1 MLVVAVGLLASV
13 VSAYPLPHP
22 LAPQIPWTLG
32 EEVPA
37 LVYASAPEQWVEG
50 WPRGRVTLLALG
62 ASLPALPDELDVV
75 SRPAA
80 SMPQRPAGYELR
92 MALADGDSR
101 LERWRKTAAS
111 TATAAGSTAISTR
124 LADHLDDARI
134 SVIGPAGEE
143 RRCGPFIFGRANCGE
158 QPWEYVGVERLKVGG
173 RTESC
178 IWAHPIADSILRIS
192 FPLPAAP
199 GLLTGRAGFAD
210 SAVGPGRQGEVS
222 LRATVAGEL
231 VAELKRQRVQG
242 FATLRGEL
250 PERSSAGRILFD
262 IEGSTAAAH
271 FCFDGDLR
279 PRSPLSDAIKP
290 QTVPPS
296 LPAKPSAKPSALS
309 EKSVAAP
316 AAKPSTRPVK
326 QVTAP
331 PAKPVKPPAK
341 PLQPGSPP

>member
-1 MLVVAVGLLASV
+1 MLVVAVALLASV

-37 LVYASAPEQWVEG
+37 LVYASAPEQWVDG
-50 WPRGRVTLLALG
+50 WPRSRVTLLVLG

-75 SRPAA
+75 ARPASA
-80 SMPQRPAGYELR
+80 MPQRPAGYELR

-111 TATAAGSTAISTR
+111 KATAAGSTALSTH
-124 LADHLDDARI
+124 LADHLADARI
-134 SVIGPAGEE
+134 SVIGPAGDEQ
-143 RRCGPFIFGRANCGE
+143 RCGPVIFGRANCGK
-158 QPWEYVGVERLKVGG
+158 QPWEYVGVEQLKVGG

-210 SAVGPGRQGEVS
+210 SAVGPGREGEVS

-279 PRSPLSDAIKP
+279 PRSPLAKALTP
-290 QTVPPS
+290 PTVPTNPTSKPVTKASAPS
-296 LPAKPSAKPSALS
+296 PKPGAAVATPTAMPQAKSPAH
-309 EKSVAAP
+309 
-316 AAKPSTRPVK
+316 AAKPAVRP
-326 QVTAP
+326 
-331 PAKPVKPPAK
+331 
-341 PLQPGSPP
+341 

>member
-1 MLVVAVGLLASV
+1 MLVVAVALLASV

-37 LVYASAPEQWVEG
+37 LVYASAPEQWVDG
-50 WPRGRVTLLALG
+50 WPRSRVTLLVLG

-75 SRPAA
+75 ARPASA
-80 SMPQRPAGYELR
+80 MPQRPAGYELR

-111 TATAAGSTAISTR
+111 KATAAGSTALSTH
-124 LADHLDDARI
+124 LADHLADARI
-134 SVIGPAGEE
+134 SVIGPAGDEQ
-143 RRCGPFIFGRANCGE
+143 RCGPVIFGRANCGK
-158 QPWEYVGVERLKVGG
+158 QPWEYVGVEQLKVGG

-210 SAVGPGRQGEVS
+210 SAVGPGREGEVS

-279 PRSPLSDAIKP
+279 PRSPLSKALTP
-290 QTVPPS
+290 PTVPTNPTSKPVTNASAPS
-296 LPAKPSAKPSALS
+296 PKPGAAVATPLAMPQAKSPAH
-309 EKSVAAP
+309 
-316 AAKPSTRPVK
+316 AAKPAVRP
-326 QVTAP
+326 
-331 PAKPVKPPAK
+331 
-341 PLQPGSPP
+341 

>member
-1 MLVVAVGLLASV
+1 MLVVAVALLASV

-37 LVYASAPEQWVEG
+37 LVYASAPEQWVDG
-50 WPRGRVTLLALG
+50 WPRSRVTLLVLG

-75 SRPAA
+75 ARPASA
-80 SMPQRPAGYELR
+80 MPQRPAGYELR

-111 TATAAGSTAISTR
+111 KATAAGSTALSTH
-124 LADHLDDARI
+124 LADHLADARI
-134 SVIGPAGEE
+134 SVIGPAGDEQ
-143 RRCGPFIFGRANCGE
+143 RCGPVIFGRANCGK
-158 QPWEYVGVERLKVGG
+158 QPWEYVGVEQLKVGG

-210 SAVGPGRQGEVS
+210 SAVGPGREGEVS

-279 PRSPLSDAIKP
+279 PRSPLAKALTP
-290 QTVPPS
+290 PTVPTNPTSKPVTNAPAPS
-296 LPAKPSAKPSALS
+296 PKPGAAVATPPALPQATSP
-309 EKSVAAP
+309 VH
-316 AAKPSTRPVK
+316 AAKPAVRP
-326 QVTAP
+326 
-331 PAKPVKPPAK
+331 
-341 PLQPGSPP
+341 

>member
-1 MLVVAVGLLASV
+1 MLVVAVALLASV

-32 EEVPA
+32 DEVPA

-50 WPRGRVTLLALG
+50 WPRSRVTLLVLG

-75 SRPAA
+75 ARPAA
-80 SMPQRPAGYELR
+80 AMPLRPVGYELR

-111 TATAAGSTAISTR
+111 KATAAGSTALSTH
-124 LADHLDDARI
+124 LADHLADARI
-134 SVIGPAGEE
+134 SVIGPSGEE
-143 RRCGPFIFGRANCGE
+143 QRCGPVIFGRANCGK
-158 QPWEYVGVERLKVGG
+158 QPWEYVGVEQLKVGG

-210 SAVGPGRQGEVS
+210 SAVGPGREGEVS
-222 LRATVAGEL
+222 LRVTVAGEPVL
-231 VAELKRQRVQG
+231 ELKRQRVQG

-250 PERSSAGRILFD
+250 PDRSSAGRILFD
-262 IEGSTAAAH
+262 IEGGTAAAH

-279 PRSPLSDAIKP
+279 PRSPLSKALTP
-290 QTVPPS
+290 PTVPPT
-296 LPAKPSAKPSALS
+296 LPAKPSAFSS
-309 EKSVAAP
+309 KSVAKP
-316 AAKPSTRPVK
+316 AAKPS
-326 QVTAP
+326 AFSS
-331 PAKPVKPPAK
+331 KPPAK
-341 PLQPGSPP
+341 TPAKPSKPFAKPGQPGQPASRP

>member
-1 MLVVAVGLLASV
+1 MLVVAVALLASV

-75 SRPAA
+75 ARPAA
-80 SMPQRPAGYELR
+80 AMPERPAGYELR
-92 MALADGDSR
+92 MALEEGDSR

-111 TATAAGSTAISTR
+111 KATAAGSTALSTH
-124 LADHLDDARI
+124 LADHLADARI
-134 SVIGPAGEE
+134 SVIGPAGDEQ
-143 RRCGPFIFGRANCGE
+143 RCGPVIFGRANCGK
-158 QPWEYVGVERLKVGG
+158 QPWEYVGVEQVKVGG

-210 SAVGPGRQGEVS
+210 SAVGAGRTGEVS
-222 LRATVAGEL
+222 LRVTVAGEL
-231 VAELKRQRVQG
+231 VAELKRERVQG

-279 PRSPLSDAIKP
+279 PRSPLAKALKP
-290 QTVPPS
+290 PTVPTTAPGK
-296 LPAKPSAKPSALS
+296 PVAKAATFAPKPGAA
-309 EKSVAAP
+309 VAP
-316 AAKPSTRPVK
+316 
-326 QVTAP
+326 P
-331 PAKPVKPPAK
+331 PAKPPAK
-341 PLQPGSPP
+341 APARPAKAAVRP

>member
-1 MLVVAVGLLASV
+1 MLVVAVALLASV

-37 LVYASAPEQWVEG
+37 LVYASAPEQWVDG
-50 WPRGRVTLLALG
+50 WPRSRVTLLVLG

-75 SRPAA
+75 ARPASA
-80 SMPQRPAGYELR
+80 MPQRPAGYELR

-111 TATAAGSTAISTR
+111 KATAAGSTALSTH
-124 LADHLDDARI
+124 LADHLADARI
-134 SVIGPAGEE
+134 SVIGPAGDEQ
-143 RRCGPFIFGRANCGE
+143 RCGPVIFGRANCGK
-158 QPWEYVGVERLKVGG
+158 QPWEYVGVEQLKVGG

-210 SAVGPGRQGEVS
+210 SAVGPGREGEVS

-279 PRSPLSDAIKP
+279 PRSPLSKALTP
-290 QTVPPS
+290 PTVPTKPTSKPVTKAPAPS
-296 LPAKPSAKPSALS
+296 PKPGAAVATPLAMPQAKSPAH
-309 EKSVAAP
+309 
-316 AAKPSTRPVK
+316 AAKPAVRP
-326 QVTAP
+326 
-331 PAKPVKPPAK
+331 
-341 PLQPGSPP
+341 

>member
-1 MLVVAVGLLASV
+1 MLVVAVALLASV

-32 EEVPA
+32 DEVPA
-37 LVYASAPEQWVEG
+37 IVYASAPEQWVEG
-50 WPRGRVTLLALG
+50 WPRSRVTLLVLG

-75 SRPAA
+75 ARPASA
-80 SMPQRPAGYELR
+80 MPLRPAGYELR
-92 MALADGDSR
+92 MALEEGDSR

-111 TATAAGSTAISTR
+111 KATAAGSTALSAR
-124 LADHLDDARI
+124 LADHLADARI
-134 SVIGPAGEE
+134 SVIGPSGEE
-143 RRCGPFIFGRANCGE
+143 TRCAPFIFGRANCGK
-158 QPWEYVGVERLKVGG
+158 QPWEYVGLEQLKVGG

-210 SAVGPGRQGEVS
+210 SAVGPGREGEVS
-222 LRATVAGEL
+222 LRVTVAGEPVL
-231 VAELKRQRVQG
+231 ELKRQRVQG

-250 PERSSAGRILFD
+250 PDRSSAGRILFD
-262 IEGSTAAAH
+262 IEGGTAAAH

-279 PRSPLSDAIKP
+279 PRSPLAKALKP
-290 QTVPPS
+290 PTVPPT
-296 LPAKPSAKPSALS
+296 LPAK
-309 EKSVAAP
+309 P
-316 AAKPSTRPVK
+316 AAKPSAFSSKSAVK
-326 QVTAP
+326 P
-331 PAKPVKPPAK
+331 PAKPAALSAKPVTKPPAK